1 MAQEALQFV
10 SLEARSRPSVGHH
23 ATDSDAECGPVE
35 FRLVRDLAGF
45 AALEDEWKALHEAS
59 AEPHQVFQTFA
70 WNWLWCRHYLPA
82 AGAPG
87 ARLAVVTGRQAGQL
101 VLVLPL
107 VVERVAGVTQIG
119 WMGDPVTQYGD
130 ALASAPIR
138 STGVMRA
145 AWRFAVATTGAD
157 VANLRKVRS
166 DAVTSTALDTLG
178 GRIVARQEAPYAV
191 FAGHQQFASYEAQLS
206 AKGRKNR
213 RRHLRR
219 LQEIGDIRFTTA
231 EGEEAVRLV
240 RLAMELKRAWIA
252 SRGEVSR
259 AFADKRFERFFVEAV
274 SSEAQGTGCRISA
287 LRCNDEV
294 AALEVT
300 LDSHRHRFLHI
311 GVYEPRFEKF
321 GVGGLLLQHSL
332 QESLA
337 QGIETFDLLA
347 PRYDYKMEFCTAAV
361 EVRDYALAF
370 TWRGWTYVNTWLKAR
385 AQLKRLVQ
393 SAPAPL
399 RRLAGRVWAPAH
411 TAG

>member
-1 MAQEALQFV
+1 
-10 SLEARSRPSVGHH
+10 
-23 ATDSDAECGPVE
+23 
-35 FRLVRDLAGF
+35 VRDLAGF

-70 WNWLWCRHYLPA
+70 WNRLWCRHFLPA
-82 AGAPG
+82 DDAPG
-87 ARLAVVTGRQAGQL
+87 PHLAIVTGRQAGRL

-107 VVERVAGVTQIG
+107 VVERVAGLTQIS

-130 ALASAPIR
+130 ALATAEAR
-138 STGVMRA
+138 SIGVMRA
-145 AWRFAVATTGAD
+145 AWRFAVAATGAD
-157 VANLRKVRS
+157 VANLRKVRA
-166 DAVTSTALDTLG
+166 DAVASAALDTLG
-178 GRIVARQEAPYAV
+178 GRIVARQEAPCAT
-191 FAGHQQFASYEAQLS
+191 FSGHRQFASYAANLS
-206 AKGRKNR
+206 PKGRKNR

-240 RLAMELKRAWIA
+240 RLALELKRAWIA

-259 AFADKRFERFFVEAV
+259 AFADKRFERFFVEVA

-287 LRCNDEV
+287 LCCNDEV

-311 GVYEPRFEKF
+311 GVYESKFEKF
-321 GVGGLLLQHSL
+321 GVGGLLLEHSL
-332 QESLA
+332 QESLE
-337 QGIETFDLLA
+337 QGIEAFDLLA

-370 TWRGWTYVNTWLKAR
+370 TWRGRIYVGTWLGMR
-385 AQLKRLVQ
+385 AHLKRLVQ

-399 RRLAGRVWAPAH
+399 RRLAGRVLAPARAD
-411 TAG
+411 TG